1 MNTNIEKINDT
12 RRKIAVTV
20 DAAEIAKE
28 KEGVVAEFVKF
39 AKLPGF
45 RPGKAPKDM
54 ILKRFANDIQA
65 QLERAVTT
73 KAVSA
78 LNEIKEFDIFSV
90 VDLQHTAVEDGKD
103 ATITFTADIYPEV
116 KLPDDYKTSI
126 ELNSPEATPEE
137 VQKTVDFYRNQR
149 AQYNVVEDR
158 PAKKG
163 DFVQVSYEGTI
174 DGKSIDELVEKPAMY
189 GKQKGTWEEA
199 GNTDV
204 PGVPAVIEGLV
215 GMKKSEKKI
224 VEQKF
229 AEDFAMKELA
239 GKTAVYEIELLEIRE
254 KILPEV
260 NEEFL
265 KNLGDK
271 SEEDFRARLAK
282 DITAEKTQ
290 HNEVLKRQMAVD
302 QLMEKVD
309 FDLPESA
316 LEEERQLVLQEMM
329 VRFMSAGTKR
339 EDLEKHK
346 QELFEAAS
354 KDAAPRAKMRI
365 FLNRVAKANELK
377 VTDEDMSRMLWQEA
391 VRTRTRPEEIIKQLQ
406 KDQARVNRM
415 RSDALLQKAINFIAE
430 KAEVKIVD
438 KKAE

>member
-20 DAAEIAKE
+20 DAAEVAKE

-65 QLERAVTT
+65 QLERAVTN

-90 VDLQHTAVEDGKD
+90 VDLQHTPVEDGKD

-116 KLPDDYKTSI
+116 KLPEDYKTSV

-309 FDLPESA
+309 FELPESA

-329 VRFMSAGTKR
+329 IRFMSAGTKR

-346 QELFEAAS
+346 QELFDAAS

-365 FLNRVAKANELK
+365 FLNRVAKANDLK